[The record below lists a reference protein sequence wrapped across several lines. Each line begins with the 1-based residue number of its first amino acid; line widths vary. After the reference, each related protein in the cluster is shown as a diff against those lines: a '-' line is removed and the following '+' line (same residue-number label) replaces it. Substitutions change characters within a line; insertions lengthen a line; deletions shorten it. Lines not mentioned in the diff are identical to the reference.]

1 MGCQFDQRIDRRN
14 TQCVKWDATAEVFGR
29 EDLLPLWVADMDF
42 TAPEPVIE
50 AIKARADHGVF
61 GYEIKPQSLNE
72 AVLNWLQTRH
82 NWAIDPS
89 WLSYSPGV
97 VGGLATAILAL
108 TEPGDRIAIQP
119 PVYPPFFSLG
129 DQNDRIV
136 VENRLIES
144 DGRYTMNLVE
154 LEDIF
159 RSGVKVLIL
168 CSPHNP
174 VGRVWSREELLALGA
189 LVVKY
194 DVTVL
199 SDEIWADLVFSNHQH
214 IPLASLSPEIAE
226 RVITFMAP
234 SKTFNLA
241 GFYLSN
247 VIIPNETLREKF
259 ANQVQRLGNAHSN
272 VFAPVAAEAAYRH
285 GGVWLDELLAY
296 LEENVAYVQGELAKI
311 APKIRVVR
319 PEGTFVLWLDCTDLG
334 LPPEELNQF
343 FVQQAGLGLND
354 GASFGTSGAGYQRMN
369 IGCPRSLLEE
379 AIKRLAQALEEY
391 KK

>member
-214 IPLASLSPEIAE
+214 IPLASLSLEIAE

-379 AIKRLAQALEEY
+379 AMKRLAQALEEY

>member
-214 IPLASLSPEIAE
+214 IPLASLSLEIAE

-379 AIKRLAQALEEY
+379 AMKRLAQALGEY

>member
-379 AIKRLAQALEEY
+379 AMKRLAQALGEY

>member
-1 MGCQFDQRIDRRN
+1 MGCRFDQIIDRRN

-61 GYEIKPQSLNE
+61 GYEIKPQSLDE
-72 AVLNWLQTRH
+72 AVMDWLKTRH
-82 NWAIDPS
+82 NWAVDPN

-97 VGGLATAILAL
+97 VVGLATAILAL
-108 TEPGDRIAIQP
+108 TEPGDRIVIQP

-136 VENRLIES
+136 VENKLIEK
-144 DGRYTMNLVE
+144 DGRYTMDLVE
-154 LEDIF
+154 LEEIF
-159 RSGVKVLIL
+159 RSGVKVMIL

-174 VGRVWSREELLALGA
+174 VGRVWSRDELLALGELA
-189 LVVKY
+189 TKY

-199 SDEIWADLVFSNHQH
+199 SDEIWADLVFPGNQH
-214 IPLASLSPEIAE
+214 IPLASLSPEIAD

-247 VIIPNETLREKF
+247 VIIPKETLREKF
-259 ANQVQRLGNAHSN
+259 ASQVQRLGNAHSN
-272 VFAPVAAEAAYRH
+272 VFAPIAAEAAYRY
-285 GGVWLDELLAY
+285 GGPWLDELLDY
-296 LEENVAYVQGELAKI
+296 LDENASYVQRELAKI
-311 APKIRVVR
+311 APKIKVVK
-319 PEGTFVLWLDCTDLG
+319 PEGTFVLWLDCRELG
-334 LPPEELNQF
+334 LPSEELNQF
-343 FVQQAGLGLND
+343 FVEKARLALND
-354 GASFGTSGAGYQRMN
+354 GSAFGESGAGYLRMN

-379 AIKRLAQALEEY
+379 AMKRLAQALEGY

>member
-379 AIKRLAQALEEY
+379 AMKRLAQALEEY